1 MAKSSN
7 KETLTPLSLS
17 PQEHSKMKDNPTS
30 SQRVG
35 WTFSP
40 LLLYIGPPEKTE
52 VPLH

>member
-1 MAKSSN
+1 MAKSSR
-7 KETLTPLSLS
+7 KKPHSPHSLS
-17 PQEHSKMKDNPTS
+17 PKEHLKMKEH

-35 WTFSP
+35 SKFSP